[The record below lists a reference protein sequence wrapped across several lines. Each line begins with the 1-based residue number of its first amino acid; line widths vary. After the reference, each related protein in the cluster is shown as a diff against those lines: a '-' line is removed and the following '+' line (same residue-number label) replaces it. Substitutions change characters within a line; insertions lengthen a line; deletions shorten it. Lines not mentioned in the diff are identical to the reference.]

1 MIPKKNEIVFSVVM
15 NEIEIK
21 EGERAHELGSIS
33 SWQEVGCLV
42 LAVIRGFFPKGSGDQ
57 YDLGIQRIAFP
68 LFS

>member
-1 MIPKKNEIVFSVVM
+1 M